1 MKALLCTRYCTPEE
15 LELADI
21 AEPTAGP
28 GEAAVRVRAAA
39 LNFFDTLIIA
49 GKYQHKPPFPFS
61 PAAEFA
67 GEIESVGA
75 DVTGFAPGDRVIGN
89 IGWGAA
95 REKVAVATDRLVAMP
110 AGLDFDHAAGLTVI
124 YGTTMHALN
133 DRAKLKAGETLAV
146 LGAAGG
152 TGLAAVELGKLIGA
166 RVIACASSD
175 DKIAFAK
182 QHGADD
188 GVNYAASDLKDSL
201 RALTGGKGV
210 DVVYDPIGGAQ
221 GEAALRGMDWGG
233 RYLVIGFAR
242 RLLGRLDAA
251 RSARPPRQHDEDSR
265 VVCAGQAV
273 VARARG
279 LSAER
284 SGGRAQ
290 GDCRTQSDGQGDTAA
305 LEPGHGAARRFA
317 VRRADAV
324 GDELNRGHQHRGIV
338 GETDDRQHVGNGVDR
353 QHEIS
358 DRRNERRLHA
368 ERRIP
373 VEGAII
379 GRKQFL
385 GEWNPR
391 GHTLEL
397 APEVALKRAVV
408 VAAPECRAC
417 ECHEH

>member
-1 MKALLCTRYCTPEE
+1 MKALLCTRYCTPDE

-21 AEPTAGP
+21 AEPMAGP
-28 GEAAVRVRAAA
+28 GEAVVRVRAAA

-75 DVTGFAPGDRVIGN
+75 GVTGFAPGDRVIGN

-110 AGLDFDHAAGLTVI
+110 AGLDFDRAAGLTVI

-188 GVNYAASDLKDSL
+188 GVNYAASDLKDGL

-210 DVVYDPIGGAQ
+210 DVVYDPIGAAQ

-233 RYLVIGFAR
+233 RYLVIGFAAGDMPKLPLNLV
-242 RLLGRLDAA
+242 LLRSYDVLGVYWGAWTQRNPQGHRANMTKILEWCAQGKLSSHVHAVYPLSEAA
-251 RSARPPRQHDEDSR
+251 A
-265 VVCAGQAV
+265 ALKAI
-273 VARARG
+273 
-279 LSAER
+279 AER
-284 SGGRAQ
+284 KVMGK
-290 GDCRTQSDGQGDTAA
+290 
-305 LEPGHGAARRFA
+305 
-317 VRRADAV
+317 
-324 GDELNRGHQHRGIV
+324 
-338 GETDDRQHVGNGVDR
+338 
-353 QHEIS
+353 
-358 DRRNERRLHA
+358 
-368 ERRIP
+368 
-373 VEGAII
+373 AIL
-379 GRKQFL
+379 R
-385 GEWNPR
+385 P
-391 GHTLEL
+391 
-397 APEVALKRAVV
+397 
-408 VAAPECRAC
+408 
-417 ECHEH
+417 